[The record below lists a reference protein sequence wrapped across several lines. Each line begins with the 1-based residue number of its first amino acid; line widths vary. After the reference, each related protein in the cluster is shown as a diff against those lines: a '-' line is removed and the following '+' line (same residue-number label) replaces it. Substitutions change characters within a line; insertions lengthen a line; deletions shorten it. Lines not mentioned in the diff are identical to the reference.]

1 MIDPHA
7 DAVAALA
14 RLAEVYAAARV
25 GLPSRRFVAAGLPVW
40 DEECAAVWF
49 ESVQPWAG
57 GLPGVQADQMT
68 PGVMGAGGASGVLVV
83 EVVRCSPQTARDDG
97 TPPSASAETAAA
109 GLVHRDYQLAW
120 DAVMG
125 ATADGGRLFGT
136 HGAVWL
142 GWRTVGPMGGLVGSR
157 SRFAVA
163 LGAGLRV

>member
-49 ESVQPWAG
+49 ETVQPWSG

-68 PGVMGAGGASGVLVV
+68 
-83 EVVRCSPQTARDDG
+83 RSPI
-97 TPPSASAETAAA
+97 
-109 GLVHRDYQLAW
+109 
-120 DAVMG
+120 
-125 ATADGGRLFGT
+125 
-136 HGAVWL
+136 
-142 GWRTVGPMGGLVGSR
+142 
-157 SRFAVA
+157 
-163 LGAGLRV
+163 